1 MSRGVKLM
9 KLHGDG
15 SQTSAQAPSPQVE
28 LKHFQ
33 NVVGNVTQDAMSV
46 WDEIWGE
53 LQQGMH
59 TGVAVVP
66 GIEAESAIP
75 GEESSAGKPFKPSCG
90 WPEFMEKMWLL
101 RHYLD
106 FMARFSRQ

>member
-1 MSRGVKLM
+1 MNQGVKLL
-9 KLHGDG
+9 KFDG
-15 SQTSAQAPSPQVE
+15 EEPRTIARVPSPEVE

-33 NVVGNVTQDAMSV
+33 NVVGNVTQDALNT

-53 LQQGMH
+53 LQHAGH
-59 TGVAVVP
+59 TGVMIVP
-66 GIEAESAIP
+66 EAAEEPP
-75 GEESSAGKPFKPSCG
+75 GPDADSSAGAAFKPSCG